1 MRENRTSG
9 LTSGVGKR
17 DDAWR
22 QHPRPTSTLPPV
34 DFLFTFIHHGSMEIE
49 FTTQIFREGRTYVA
63 HTPNLDV
70 SSCGGTKERALKNL
84 KEAVHLFLEEAE
96 KMGTL
101 DQILQEAGYS
111 KRRSKLE
118 GPKFVGTQRVSLPL
132 PFAHA

>member
-1 MRENRTSG
+1 MIGEAAG
-9 LTSGVGKR
+9 
-17 DDAWR
+17 A
-22 QHPRPTSTLPPV
+22 V
-34 DFLFTFIHHGSMEIE
+34 DSPFTFIHHGSMEIE
-49 FTTQIFREGRTYVA
+49 FTAQIFREGRTYVA

-70 SSCGGTKERALKNL
+70 SSCGGTKERALENL

-101 DQILQEAGYS
+101 DQILQEAGYL

-132 PFAHA
+132 PLAHA